1 MRGKSIT
8 GTLFLLV
15 LVAAE
20 WRVILTVA
28 VVLLV
33 TAVGLRVVF
42 GRAVRL
48 SEWLARR
55 FERQPMVV
63 IERHYHHDQRTS
75 RPR

>member
-1 MRGKSIT
+1 MRGRSIT

-28 VVLLV
+28 VVQLA

-42 GRAVRL
+42 ARAQCVCASGRRAGL
-48 SEWLARR
+48 SA
-55 FERQPMVV
+55 
-63 IERHYHHDQRTS
+63 S
-75 RPR
+75 RWW